1 MPADIR
7 DRDVNARGG
16 FDPRFDNRPP
26 NGSDRRPAG
35 SPVPAKQNTA
45 DTPRNSDGGPSNRR
59 RKLSDIKSKLL
70 RPSLTSQYAC
80 KFDLPPLVKTWTK
93 QKRTPFNY
101 QNQDLVEISCS
112 EAALPGSSLMTHDIT
127 NDFSGV
133 SEKHVY
139 RRSYDQVASFTFMV
153 DHDYTIIKIF
163 ENWMSY
169 IVGEQFDSSGG
180 RPGIEDPDY
189 FYRVRYP
196 EQYQTDNLYITKFEK
211 DYADDISAKALQYK
225 FIKAFPLSIVTMPI
239 SYEASQLLKCT
250 VNFAYTR
257 YIIRQENAP
266 AQRALRVT
274 QETRDSGIRGTT
286 VEPAGV
292 PVQPALRPATFP
304 NNPLRVPASSEIA

>member
-1 MPADIR
+1 MPAED
-7 DRDVNARGG
+7 
-16 FDPRFDNRPP
+16 
-26 NGSDRRPAG
+26 NGSLSNRTPAG
-35 SPVPAKQNTA
+35 SPVPARQNTA

-80 KFDLPPLVKTWTK
+80 KFDLPIPVRNWTAEK
-93 QKRTPFNY
+93 KTPFNY
-101 QNQDLVEISCS
+101 QNQDLIEISCS

-139 RRSYDQVASFTFMV
+139 RRAYDQVASFTFMV

-169 IVGEQFDSSGG
+169 IVGEQFASSGG
-180 RPGIEDPDY
+180 RPGIEDENY

-257 YIIRQENAP
+257 YTIRQENMAN
-266 AQRALRVT
+266 RALRVT
-274 QETRDSGIRGTT
+274 QETRDPGIPGTK
-286 VEPAGV
+286 VG
-292 PVQPALRPATFP
+292 PATGLLP
-304 NNPLRVPASSEIA
+304 RGQGRVPLIDAFLDTTPQTS